1 MTPRW
6 ARLGGFTFAAAALAF
21 AMSITS
27 SGQNLASNKSF
38 MEAGANEVI
47 VQGNGPMKIFD
58 GWAKTSSVGDLM
70 VGVSMECALWTGTV
84 TNAPKGGGKQT
95 SISRAAVNV
104 TVLVGGVPATPG
116 EVVFCDREQEVSLT
130 FDSTDLV
137 FNDSITLELFLRTK
151 NANHFNFFTKNP
163 GNGVH
168 HVEVWVNGVNVADP
182 NAPNGS
188 TRAAIGKRTMVIEE
202 FNSSNN

>member
-1 MTPRW
+1 MSTRS
-6 ARLGGFTFAAAALAF
+6 ARLVSFTAMAVVLAF
-21 AMSITS
+21 AMSTTS
-27 SGQNLASNKSF
+27 SGQNIASNKAF
-38 MEAGANEVI
+38 MAAGDNEVI
-47 VQGNGPMKIFD
+47 IQGEDAIKIFD

-104 TVLVGGVPATPG
+104 TVLVGGVEATPG
-116 EVVFCDREQEVSLT
+116 QVVYCDREQEVSLT
-130 FDSTDLV
+130 FASTDEV

-168 HVEVWVNGVNVADP
+168 HVEVWVNGVNVEDP

-202 FNSSNN
+202 FNSSN